1 MDNGSA
7 GWENARRGCVVTLT
21 VVTVAVAALIP
32 AGTAAGA
39 TSRPGLSGL
48 AAIPATYLTLYKD
61 AARTCHGLS
70 WEVLAGIGTMESDN
84 GRSTARGVHY
94 AKNRKGAE
102 GPMQFEPT
110 TFAEYAVRAD
120 QSRKLSPYDPE
131 DAIFSAA
138 RMLCSDGGSSA
149 RGLKGAIFAYNH
161 AWWYVR
167 DVLAIAGRYTA
178 AAAVV
183 RHHRPR
189 PARPRHRASHPR
201 HPSHPRAGHQQRAGH
216 RRRG

>member
-1 MDNGSA
+1 MDNSSA
-7 GWENARRGCVVTLT
+7 SWENARRGCVRTLT
-21 VVTVAVAALIP
+21 VVAVAVAALIP
-32 AGTAAGA
+32 AGVSGAAAAA

-48 AAIPATYLTLYKD
+48 AAIPAPYLTWYKD

-70 WEVLAGIGTMESDN
+70 WEVIAGIGTMESDN

-94 AKNRKGAE
+94 SKNRKGAE
-102 GPMQFEPT
+102 GPMQFEPA

-120 QSRKLSPYDPE
+120 RSRKLSPYDPE

-138 RMLCSDGGSSA
+138 RMLCSDGGGSA

-161 AWWYVR
+161 ARWYVR
-167 DVLAIAGRYTA
+167 DVLAIAARYTA
-178 AAAVV
+178 AAA
-183 RHHRPR
+183 
-189 PARPRHRASHPR
+189 A
-201 HPSHPRAGHQQRAGH
+201 QQRRAGH

>member
-1 MDNGSA
+1 
-7 GWENARRGCVVTLT
+7 LT
-21 VVTVAVAALIP
+21 VVAVAVAALIP
-32 AGTAAGA
+32 AGISGAAAAA

-48 AAIPATYLTLYKD
+48 AAIPAPYLTWYKD

-70 WEVLAGIGTMESDN
+70 WEVIAGIGTMESDN

-94 AKNRKGAE
+94 SKNRKGAE
-102 GPMQFEPT
+102 GPMQFEPA

-120 QSRKLSPYDPE
+120 RSRKLSPYDPE

-138 RMLCSDGGSSA
+138 RMLCADGGGSA

-161 AWWYVR
+161 ARWYVR
-167 DVLAIAGRYTA
+167 DVLAIAARYTA
-178 AAAVV
+178 AAAVE
-183 RHHRPR
+183 RRP
-189 PARPRHRASHPR
+189 ASHPR
-201 HPSHPRAGHQQRAGH
+201 PAHQRRAGH

>member
-1 MDNGSA
+1 MDNSLA
-7 GWENARRGCVVTLT
+7 SWENVRRGCVVTLT

-70 WEVLAGIGTMESDN
+70 WEVIAGIGTMESDN

-94 AKNRKGAE
+94 SKNRKGAE
-102 GPMQFEPT
+102 GPMQFEPA

-120 QSRKLSPYDPE
+120 RSRKLSPYDPE

-138 RMLCSDGGSSA
+138 RMLCSDGGGSA

-167 DVLAIAGRYTA
+167 DVLAIAARYTA
-178 AAAVV
+178 AAAAV
-183 RHHRPR
+183 
-189 PARPRHRASHPR
+189 ARQR
-201 HPSHPRAGHQQRAGH
+201 RAGH